1 MEIRPKWTNE
11 ELDAIFNKAA
21 PFMGDV
27 RIDAKKH
34 YILRSA
40 YGKAKHPLGWEVD
53 HIKSIEDGGTNEFNN
68 LRPLNIHDNRGRN
81 N

>member
-1 MEIRPKWTNE
+1 MEVRPKWTEE
-11 ELDAIFNKAA
+11 ELDAIFSKAT
-21 PFMGDV
+21 PFLGNV
-27 RIDAKKH
+27 RKDAFGH

-40 YGKAKHPLGWEVD
+40 HGKSKHPLGWDVD
-53 HIKSIEDGGTNEFNN
+53 HIKPIADGGTNEFSN